1 MTLTVAH
8 YTKSYKFRV
17 NHQHKTTRT
26 NKKPHAT
33 NILKKKSRSHVCTL
47 DTGVC
52 FVYTVYTV

>member
-8 YTKSYKFRV
+8 YTKSYKFSV

-33 NILKKKSRSHVCTL
+33 NILKKNPQDLMFAH
-47 DTGVC
+47 
-52 FVYTVYTV
+52 